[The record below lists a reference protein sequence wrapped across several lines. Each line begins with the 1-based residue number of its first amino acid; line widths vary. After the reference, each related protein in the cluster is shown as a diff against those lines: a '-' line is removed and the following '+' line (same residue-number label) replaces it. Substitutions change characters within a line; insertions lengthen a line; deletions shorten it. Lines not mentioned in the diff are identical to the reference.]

1 MAKLDRQEL
10 TKLFNEIN
18 KLGLSDNSF
27 LKVIGNKYNNATS
40 LINEKKLTQA
50 RQKYLGTEVTE
61 ENLFNFLY
69 SQKDILNITKIT
81 DLDHYVENFE
91 KIAKEAPA
99 ELLKQQQEDQEAIE
113 LVLECN
119 FICSIVDLYNTA
131 VKKQNGIKPSC
142 AEALTKFLQQDL
154 FEDHN
159 LSNADKNKLSKAFKG
174 MYSAYNGEQIKD
186 IKKISQG
193 VHVFDTFKAFVREII
208 RICLIVPAVAKF
220 VFGNDSDSF
229 IRGYRST
236 RENKN
241 DFAAGVGSFKDLVAK
256 RSNQEINL

>member
-10 TKLFNEIN
+10 TRLFNEIN

-27 LKVIGNKYNNATS
+27 LKVIGKKYNHATL

-69 SQKDILNITKIT
+69 SQKDILNITEIT

-159 LSNADKNKLSKAFKG
+159 LSNADKAKLSKAFK
-174 MYSAYNGEQIKD
+174 
-186 IKKISQG
+186 KISEG